1 MNYRT
6 LQQDNHSIYTAQKM
20 RFFIKALSSK
30 FDQVHWKLR
39 MWSHLLEKSVME
51 NFIFF
56 CSDADIKKSFYLID
70 RSKMLQIL
78 KLDDELPNLVQ

>member
-1 MNYRT
+1 
-6 LQQDNHSIYTAQKM
+6 
-20 RFFIKALSSK
+20 
-30 FDQVHWKLR
+30 
-39 MWSHLLEKSVME
+39 ME